1 MRARNARQRSSSR
14 RRTAGPRPRA
24 VDGGVLSGVT
34 REPTEPTT
42 KAPPRTTRTA
52 KATPAAKAPAKAT
65 AKTPAAKA
73 TPKTPAKR
81 TASRPAPATTA
92 KRTAKAPAKT
102 TTAPPAESNGSSV
115 RESNQKLAVELVEL
129 VADHF
134 GSASPD
140 AKAKLAYWLHSLPTG
155 GEGGSGT
162 AARPKSLPR
171 PTTADGGSR
180 SKKLQTVAYLG
191 AGIFPAPN
199 RPAVRQV
206 IERRENAYRN
216 FMAAR
221 TRQAYVDIRRS
232 ANLAPDV
239 PPLWLRSESCG
250 SLARLLVAIVQI
262 LFVLPYR
269 AIQKIRANRE

>member
-1 MRARNARQRSSSR
+1 MSLLGRGTALTKGEKMTETTTTKPPTARERKAAELRTENARQLIEQQKANGRTQAASR
-14 RRTAGPRPRA
+14 DA
-24 VDGGVLSGVT
+24 GVLSGVT

-155 GEGGSGT
+155 GEGGSWN
-162 AARPKSLPR
+162 RYWPKSLPR
-171 PTTADGGSR
+171 PTTADWR
-180 SKKLQTVAYLG
+180 K
-191 AGIFPAPN
+191 P
-199 RPAVRQV
+199 
-206 IERRENAYRN
+206 E
-216 FMAAR
+216 
-221 TRQAYVDIRRS
+221 
-232 ANLAPDV
+232 
-239 PPLWLRSESCG
+239 
-250 SLARLLVAIVQI
+250 
-262 LFVLPYR
+262 
-269 AIQKIRANRE
+269 